1 MTTIP
6 VLKDKLK
13 NTDYLIEYKLNSNEM
28 HQKQI
33 DDNNKELKVLLK
45 TRAELTSQ
53 IRAIARKGK

>member
-1 MTTIP
+1 MSTLP

-13 NTDYLIEYKLNSNEM
+13 NTDYLIEYKLNSNDM

-33 DDNNKELKVLLK
+33 DSNNKELKELLK

-53 IRAIARKGK
+53 IRAITRKGK